1 MLSQTVAPTLSRP
14 STSAA
19 FPCAPVQASPILLV
33 EDNPYNA
40 KLMLIYLKKLGYDVL
55 WAKSGQEM
63 WELLESTQPGL
74 VLMDINLPET
84 DGLVLTQQLRSHS
97 VWHSIP
103 IIVQTAM
110 AMLSD
115 REACFQAGATDYITK
130 PLDLRQLAGMIVQC
144 LGHHA
149 P

>member
-1 MLSQTVAPTLSRP
+1 MLSQTLRSTLSRP
-14 STSAA
+14 STSAD
-19 FPCAPVQASPILLV
+19 FPCAPVQAHPVLLV

-40 KLMLIYLKKLGYDVL
+40 KLMLIYLKKLGYEVL

-84 DGLVLTQQLRSHS
+84 DGLILTQQLRSHS
-97 VWHSIP
+97 IWHNIP

-130 PLDLRQLAGMIVQC
+130 PLDLQQLAGMIVRC
-144 LGHHA
+144 LEQSA